1 MRIAFENSYKWRH
14 VINIKTFES
23 VLYFSKNFSKVTIER
38 IFQLQIHIPILFF
51 TLSVSILIKKKSLN
65 SKVSKNKK
73 KKKKNNNVSLEKY
86 NGSHL
91 KKNS

>member
-1 MRIAFENSYKWRH
+1 MKTRYKYKNFRECVILLQKLFQSDYRENFPTSNSY
-14 VINIKTFES
+14 S
-23 VLYFSKNFSKVTIER
+23 YP
-38 IFQLQIHIPILFF
+38 IFHP
-51 TLSVSILIKKKSLN
+51 VSINPYKKKSLN
-65 SKVSKNKK
+65 SKVSKNKKK